1 MHVSFVYLSV
11 PHFPFVF
18 PPVFSPS
25 YYTVIDWILG
35 TVLKKEE
42 RRKICSDANI
52 LLWVGKLAFT
62 ELGSENICGIF
73 VLEVHSPWC
82 DDEIVAR
89 FHPLSTSGTGQAP
102 LVVSYPQL
110 DHLPLLGLERVRF
123 QRNKPEDTRSGNTR
137 FWKVASSY
145 SS

>member
-18 PPVFSPS
+18 PPVFSSS
-25 YYTVIDWILG
+25 YYTVIDWIPG
-35 TVLKKEE
+35 TVPKKEE
-42 RRKICSDANI
+42 RKKICSDANI

-82 DDEIVAR
+82 DDEIVHDFTLYR
-89 FHPLSTSGTGQAP
+89 QAE
-102 LVVSYPQL
+102 L
-110 DHLPLLGLERVRF
+110 DRHL
-123 QRNKPEDTRSGNTR
+123 
-137 FWKVASSY
+137 
-145 SS
+145 